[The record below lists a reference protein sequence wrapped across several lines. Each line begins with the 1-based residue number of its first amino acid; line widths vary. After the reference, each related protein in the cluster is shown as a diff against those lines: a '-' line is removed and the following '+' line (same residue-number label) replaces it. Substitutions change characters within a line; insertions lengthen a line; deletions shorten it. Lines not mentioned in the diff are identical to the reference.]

1 MINDPLSMRML
12 SDYIS
17 ELENQLLRGAPPL
30 VTMLDASQPTR

>member
-17 ELENQLLRGAPPL
+17 ELEDQLHRGAVPL
-30 VTMLDASQPTR
+30 VAGLDAPQPMG